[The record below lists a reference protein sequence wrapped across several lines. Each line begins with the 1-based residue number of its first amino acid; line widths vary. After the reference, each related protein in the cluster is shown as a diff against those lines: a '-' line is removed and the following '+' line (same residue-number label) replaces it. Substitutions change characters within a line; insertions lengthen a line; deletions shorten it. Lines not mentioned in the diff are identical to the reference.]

1 MTLPKVT
8 RDVSQKSYLGAS
20 AIFASLGLTSGGW
33 GPVLPWLADKHSLE
47 IGTVGITL
55 FVLNAGALSGILLT
69 QYLVKHKTILWFIRI
84 GIITFAFGFT
94 GIVLGPQFSYVLIAA
109 FFAGFGFGVLDV
121 GLIQA
126 ITRSDNRSSVKI
138 NFANA
143 VFGIGA
149 ILGPLLVAVLTAQ
162 YLPGIMISTVII
174 AALALLLLSGLNWKI
189 EVHSKQEQVVR
200 DKPMLTIFVIGIA
213 FYVGLEV
220 SAGSWLPTLMQERT
234 GSLETGAITGA
245 LFYLMFT
252 IGRIVATPL
261 SHKLSAETL
270 LLGSVSL
277 AFPVVLIAIFFDE
290 ISPFAIAAMGLLIG
304 PVFAAA
310 SDWIAVRTPGDPL
323 ATTLLMLAA
332 MSGALVLPPAAGFIL
347 QSQGASVLPIILA
360 PILLVSLTC
369 FSYMIRHWRKVM

>member
-1 MTLPKVT
+1 MTLPKAT
-8 RDVSQKSYLGAS
+8 REVSQKSYLGAS

-33 GPVLPWLADKHSLE
+33 GPVLPWLADKHGLE

-69 QYLVKHKTILWFIRI
+69 QYLAKHKTILWFIRI

-189 EVHSKQEQVVR
+189 EVHGQQEQVVR

-290 ISPFAIAAMGLLIG
+290 ISPFAIAVMGLLIG

-360 PILLVSLTC
+360 PILLISLAC

>member
-1 MTLPKVT
+1 MKINSAA
-8 RDVSQKSYLGAS
+8 REVSQKSYIGAS

-33 GPVLPWLADKHSLE
+33 GPVLPWLAEKHDLE

-55 FVLNAGALSGILLT
+55 FALNAGALSGILLT
-69 QYLVKHKTILWFIRI
+69 QILVKKKTLLWFIRL
-84 GIITFAFGFT
+84 GIISFAIGFT
-94 GIVLGPQFSYVLIAA
+94 GIVLSPEFSGVLLSAL
-109 FFAGFGFGVLDV
+109 FAGFGFGVLDV

-149 ILGPLLVAVLTAQ
+149 ILGPLLVAILTAQ
-162 YLPGIMISTVII
+162 YLPGIMISTVVI
-174 AALALLLLSGLNWKI
+174 AAFALLLLSGLNWKV
-189 EVHSKQEQVVR
+189 EVSAEIKPVAR
-200 DKPMLTIFVIGIA
+200 NIPMLSVFVVGIA

-261 SHKLSAETL
+261 SHKVSAEAL
-270 LLGSVSL
+270 ILGSVTL
-277 AFPVVLIAIFFDE
+277 AFPVVLVAMLFSQ
-290 ISPFAIAAMGLLIG
+290 ISPFAIALMGLLIG

-332 MSGALVLPPAAGFIL
+332 MSGALVIPPAAGFIL
-347 QSQGASVLPIILA
+347 QNQGASVLPFILA
-360 PILLVSLTC
+360 PILLVSISC
-369 FSYMIRHWRKVM
+369 FAYMIRHWRNVM

>member
-1 MTLPKVT
+1 MCSHCFVNLFPDDPKALTV
-8 RDVSQKSYLGAS
+8 RKKSEEL
-20 AIFASLGLTSGGW
+20 
-33 GPVLPWLADKHSLE
+33 
-47 IGTVGITL
+47 
-55 FVLNAGALSGILLT
+55 
-69 QYLVKHKTILWFIRI
+69 
-84 GIITFAFGFT
+84 
-94 GIVLGPQFSYVLIAA
+94 
-109 FFAGFGFGVLDV
+109 
-121 GLIQA
+121 
-126 ITRSDNRSSVKI
+126 
-138 NFANA
+138 
-143 VFGIGA
+143 
-149 ILGPLLVAVLTAQ
+149 
-162 YLPGIMISTVII
+162 
-174 AALALLLLSGLNWKI
+174 
-189 EVHSKQEQVVR
+189 QVVSYILSKFNGFIH
-200 DKPMLTIFVIGIA
+200 DTP

-360 PILLVSLTC
+360 PILLVSLAC